1 MRPRRSQIKIDQG
14 RSLSICVHHEDV
26 LRRLVTMMVKV
37 IATGISTRPFQYTE
51 TPDHTSSRPSDYSLV
66 KEQFFSS
73 RLSSLTCY
81 AAESYGFVVV
91 TFFQCLSAPGRR
103 IIASPPTL
111 SIGCREKFFSR
122 RPTDF
127 SAVSDRPLRDVLY
140 RHKPVQN
147 WTKETF
153 GHGVFGCSLSAR
165 ATRSRAPSST
175 PQFKHHG
182 KGVQPFGR

>member
-1 MRPRRSQIKIDQG
+1 
-14 RSLSICVHHEDV
+14 
-26 LRRLVTMMVKV
+26 MVKV

-73 RLSSLTCY
+73 QLSSLTCY

-103 IIASPPTL
+103 IIASRPSL

-127 SAVSDRPLRDVLY
+127 SAVSECPLQDVLY
-140 RHKPVQN
+140 RLKPVQN
-147 WTKETF
+147 STKEN
-153 GHGVFGCSLSAR
+153 R
-165 ATRSRAPSST
+165 RSRRLRLFVECKSNSQSIAFINAAVQAPRQRRST
-175 PQFKHHG
+175 IW
-182 KGVQPFGR
+182 

>member
-1 MRPRRSQIKIDQG
+1 
-14 RSLSICVHHEDV
+14 
-26 LRRLVTMMVKV
+26 MMVKV

-66 KEQFFSS
+66 KERFFSL
-73 RLSSLTCY
+73 RLSPLTRY
-81 AAESYGFVVV
+81 AAESYGFVVG

-103 IIASPPTL
+103 IIASPPSL
-111 SIGCREKFFSR
+111 SIGCRENFFSR
-122 RPTDF
+122 LQPTF
-127 SAVSDRPLRDVLY
+127 QPCATAPY
-140 RHKPVQN
+140 G
-147 WTKETF
+147 TF
-153 GHGVFGCSLSAR
+153 CIGQSRCKTREGNPSVTAVFGCSLSAR